1 MAIFCQLRSLA
12 PYNPGWV
19 TSAGPM
25 QALNLDPKQPPVVK
39 RPASEFP
46 EAADVYVC
54 DKCGRDMT
62 RHLYRGRA
70 HVRQPL
76 GPVRYFCCCGQ
87 DYLSGATEWDYLSN
101 WEKRQWL
108 KDVPLIFIFF
118 AMLGGCVIVV
128 YFAVVRRNVILFILS
143 FAAVPFGVVSLRLFI
158 VMSALPFQIAASL
171 LRTRAF
177 RKG

>member
-1 MAIFCQLRSLA
+1 MSEMAIFCQLRSLA

-87 DYLSGATEWDYLSN
+87 DYLSGATEWDYLMCERCLFCRRAPQRHS
-101 WEKRQWL
+101 
-108 KDVPLIFIFF
+108 VHF
-118 AMLGGCVIVV
+118 
-128 YFAVVRRNVILFILS
+128 VVRSSSIRGRIPEVIYHYVCPSLPNRSLVVTNTCLS
-143 FAAVPFGVVSLRLFI
+143 QGVVPS
-158 VMSALPFQIAASL
+158 
-171 LRTRAF
+171 
-177 RKG
+177 